1 MMKKLADRAVFA
13 VYIAVMLWL
22 LFHRSMP
29 DTTAPDFFYWS
40 WVAENIN
47 LQPLHTIRLF
57 WNVLAEPQGYIDRM
71 GLAWYEANRQHAII
85 NLGGNVFMFLPLG
98 FFLPQVWGALQKLW
112 KTLLSAAL
120 IMTAVEIAQVLTLRG
135 NCDIDDLML
144 NLLGTAIGYGLFRLI
159 RSHKKP

>member
-1 MMKKLADRAVFA
+1 MMRKLADRAIFA
-13 VYIAVMLWL
+13 VYSTVMLWL

-29 DTTAPDFFYWS
+29 DTAAPSFSYWS

-57 WNVLAEPQGYIDRM
+57 WNVLAAPQGYIDRM

-85 NLGGNVFMFLPLG
+85 NLGGNVLLFLPLG
-98 FFLPQVWGALQKLW
+98 FLLPRIWNALQRLW
-112 KTLLSAAL
+112 GTLLTAAL
-120 IMTAVEIAQVLTLRG
+120 IMTAVEITQVLTLRG

-144 NLLGTAIGYGLFRLI
+144 NLLGAAIGYGLFQLI
-159 RSHKKP
+159 RSHKKT